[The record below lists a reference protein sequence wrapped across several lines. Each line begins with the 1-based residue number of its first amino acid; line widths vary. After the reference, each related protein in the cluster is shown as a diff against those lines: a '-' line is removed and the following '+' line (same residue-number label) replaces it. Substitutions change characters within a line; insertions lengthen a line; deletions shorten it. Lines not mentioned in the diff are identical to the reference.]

1 MQDDAHF
8 ILAGK
13 NVQTLYNSTSE
24 SFTCT
29 KLRHTEHK
37 LQCNIHVIS
46 NVISTDWIQCSR
58 AVSKYLKRFLHFNT
72 FLGLFH
78 RYLHKIFPNYQ
89 IYSQPSKNNYVTI
102 L

>member
-8 ILAGK
+8 TLAGK

-29 KLRHTEHK
+29 KLRRTEQK
-37 LQCNIHVIS
+37 LQCNIYVS
-46 NVISTDWIQCSR
+46 PDWIQCSR
-58 AVSKYLKRFLHFNT
+58 AMFKYLKKFLHLNT
-72 FLGLFH
+72 FICLFH
-78 RYLHKIFPNYQ
+78 RYLHKIFPKYQ

>member
-29 KLRHTEHK
+29 KLRCTEQK
-37 LQCNIHVIS
+37 LQCNIHV
-46 NVISTDWIQCSR
+46 STDGIQCSR
-58 AVSKYLKRFLHFNT
+58 AVFKYLKRFLHFNT
-72 FLGLFH
+72 FIGLFH